1 MLMKAMQIEPTLNF
15 LGRLGEYTL
24 PSKLGFAIS
33 VNFEE
38 LSKWQKHIEK
48 ERIKLLEGY
57 ADRDDDGKII
67 MDKNADG
74 QDTYRLSD
82 ENLKLFTME
91 YGEFL
96 ETELDVDLRMVEE
109 DILWQCDENP
119 KYRVLTVGELSALRF
134 MVKE

>member
-1 MLMKAMQIEPTLNF
+1 MLMKAKQIEPTLSF
-15 LGRLGEYTL
+15 LGKLGEYTL

-57 ADRDDDGKII
+57 AERDGDGEIVMDKGDDG
-67 MDKNADG
+67 
-74 QDTYRLSD
+74 QESYHLSD
-82 ENLKLFTME
+82 ENLKLFSTE

-96 ETELDVDLRMVEE
+96 KTELDVDLRTIEE
-109 DILWQCDENP
+109 GLP
-119 KYRVLTVGELSALRF
+119 
-134 MVKE
+134 